1 MEAER
6 IRIRTES
13 IAVDA
18 LLKFVAVAGT
28 GGEAKSLVQAGQV
41 RVNGQTETHR
51 GRRLAPGDRVEIL
64 GPDEEIERT
73 LLLVADTDT
82 PDADR
87 EEDAP

>member
-6 IRIRTES
+6 IGIRTQS

-18 LLKFVAVAGT
+18 LLKFAAVAGT

-51 GRRLAPGDRVEIL
+51 GRRLVPGDRVEIL
-64 GPDEEIERT
+64 DPEGGVERALEIVTE
-73 LLLVADTDT
+73 ADS
-82 PDADR
+82 PGADR